1 MGAFDHFPYT
11 NVHELNLDWI
21 LKEIKQLD
29 GDMLTIKE
37 WIEQHQSEY
46 EEIKDLY
53 DDIMSGNFPDSVKE
67 AFSTWMHTHAID
79 LVGELIDMII
89 INITDDGY
97 MIMYIPESWD
107 DIIFMTTGL
116 DVNIPGQ
123 DYGRLVL
130 SYDV

>member
-46 EEIKDLY
+46 EELKDLY
-53 DDIMSGNFPDSVKE
+53 DDIMSGNFPDSIKQ
-67 AFSTWMHTHAID
+67 AFTNWMQHNALN
-79 LVGELIDMII
+79 LVGELIDMVI

-97 MIMYIPESWD
+97 LVAYIPESWNE
-107 DIIFMTTGL
+107 IIFNTTGL
-116 DVNIPGQ
+116 DITLPGY
-123 DYGRLVL
+123 DYGHLVL
-130 SYDV
+130 SYNV